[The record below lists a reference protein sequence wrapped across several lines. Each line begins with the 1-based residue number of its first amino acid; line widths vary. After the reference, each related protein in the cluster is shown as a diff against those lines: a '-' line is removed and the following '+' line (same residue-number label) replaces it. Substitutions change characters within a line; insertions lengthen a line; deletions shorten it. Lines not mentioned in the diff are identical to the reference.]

1 MAGRAKPIPQGYHSV
16 TPYLVVND
24 AARAIE
30 FYKRAFGATEVMRM
44 PGPAGKLAHVELK
57 LGDSMMML
65 SDEMPNRSDEMPD
78 STVRSPQTVG
88 GTTVGVFLYVEDVDK
103 VFKQAKSAG
112 AKEKTPLADMFWG
125 DRYGTLSDPFGHTWS
140 LATHIEDVAPEEMA
154 KRAEAARAEFEEHA
168 RTAR

>member
-1 MAGRAKPIPQGYHSV
+1 MAGHAKPIPQGYHSV

-24 AARAIE
+24 AARAVE
-30 FYKRAFGATEVMRM
+30 CYKRAFGATEVVRM
-44 PGPAGKLAHVELK
+44 PGPSGKLSHVELK
-57 LGDSMMML
+57 LGDSMIML
-65 SDEMPNRSDEMPD
+65 SDEMPNNS
-78 STVRSPQTVG
+78 VRSPQTVG

-112 AKEKTPLADMFWG
+112 AKEETPLADMFWG

-154 KRAEAARAEFEEHA
+154 KRAQAARIEFEEHA